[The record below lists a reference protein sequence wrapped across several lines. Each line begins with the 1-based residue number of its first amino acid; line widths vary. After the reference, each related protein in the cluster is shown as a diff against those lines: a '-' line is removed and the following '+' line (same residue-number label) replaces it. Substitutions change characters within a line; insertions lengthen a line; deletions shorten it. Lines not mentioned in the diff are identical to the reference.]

1 MAILSNLYP
10 PIVDTYMPAFVINEL
25 KGTCKIYFSLSKY
38 NTASDIKSIWVTVN
52 NQYTNESVVN
62 TATGLKV
69 FSTLS
74 VDNSRDGD
82 DKYYITL
89 QNEDI
94 KDGWSLNQ
102 LYKVQIRFCS
112 VAPPD
117 NLTMNW
123 VVNNSN
129 LFSEWSTVCLIQGIA
144 QPILELRN
152 FTEALTGEETIF
164 STLNNN
170 IVGRVLFEDNEQ
182 LESYHFEIFKNDNL
196 TSPVFSSGV
205 SYTNDYAPNE
215 INHVLNYAFTDG
227 EKYKMNFTYTTQSL
241 YEKTTEFSF
250 LVLESGGEPLNAVI
264 DANQDEEEGCI
275 TIHVTSGTTR
285 FFGNLTIRRASS
297 DTDFTIWEDVHTTSI
312 TNNDFLDFTWKDYTV
327 ESGIWYKYGVQKRN
341 SYGDR
346 GLLIITQKP
355 VMVTL
360 QDMFLT
366 RADKQL
372 KIKFNPQVSS
382 FKHTL
387 SESVTQT
394 LGSKYPFIK
403 RNGNVNYRQFSI
415 SGLISHFCDEN
426 QLFVTEDEL
435 YKHRKDLYDA
445 YNEENRINVYNDF
458 TLERTFREKVQEFL
472 YENNVK
478 LFRSAAE
485 GNILVRLMD
494 ISFSPEQTLGRM
506 VYSFSAT
513 AYEIDDISFD
523 NFEKYGIQKVGEV
536 SEQVM
541 HSYPKLSQ
549 ISGAVSGDVFSHL
562 QDWEN
567 RTSGEGL
574 KKTIKYLNGLQLDIQ
589 SAPYL
594 INPIGQEP
602 QIVTDKSATNEA
614 TVLGHLVKIN
624 GIWVIIGAHGQ
635 YHLTG
640 DNIEIT
646 SLEFPI
652 EVETNVILNYTCL
665 IEESENIA
673 LLARQVY
680 FTSRVG
686 QLWGAFKPTDNLVS
700 IIKHKYEAMNNHWYQ
715 LVYGINAMTLELDTN
730 TVFYI
735 KDSSDAKYR
744 RYLMGDTSSLH
755 IEDENFLIE
764 GCYLLGSH
772 LEPKEKDN
780 KGHYKY
786 VETKDYE
793 YVDRISEGSYSTI
806 NNIKNPIKNGVY
818 AVEKFN
824 KEDLAYE
831 VKGISGS
838 EDDYCRQLMEA
849 LEPFEPLT
857 GYRKV
862 YRVIYFQKNW
872 YLFSKEDD
880 VVKPVQA
887 LIDYGYEQERGEY

>member
-10 PIVDTYMPAFVINEL
+10 PIVDTYMPAFVVNEL

-74 VDNSRDGD
+74 VDSSRDGD

-152 FTEALTGEETIF
+152 FTEALTGEETVF

-170 IVGRVLFEDNEQ
+170 IVGQVLFEDNEQ

-250 LVLESGGEPLNAVI
+250 LVLENGGEPLSATI
-264 DANQDEEEGCI
+264 EADQDEEEGCI
-275 TIHVTSGTTR
+275 TIHVTSSTAR
-285 FFGNLTIRRASS
+285 FFGNLTIRRAAS

-415 SGLISHFCDEN
+415 TGLISHFCDEN
-426 QLFVTEDEL
+426 QLFITEDEL

-478 LFRSAAE
+478 LFRSPAE

-513 AYEIDDISFD
+513 AYEIDAISFD

-536 SEQVM
+536 SEQVV
-541 HSYPKLSQ
+541 HSYSKVGQLSGNLSGDILSQ
-549 ISGAVSGDVFSHL
+549 L

-567 RTSGEGL
+567 RTSGKGL
-574 KKTIKYLNGLQLDIQ
+574 KKTIKYINGLQLDIQ

-594 INPIGQEP
+594 INPTGYEP
-602 QIVTDKSATNEA
+602 QIVTEESETNET
-614 TVLGHLVKIN
+614 TVLGYLVKIN
-624 GIWVIIGAHGQ
+624 GTWVIIGAHGQ
-635 YHLTG
+635 YSLKD

-646 SLEFPI
+646 SLEFPTT
-652 EVETNVILNYTCL
+652 VNTDVLLSYDCL
-665 IEESENIA
+665 IEEAEDIS
-673 LLARQVY
+673 LLARQVH

-686 QLWGAFKPTDNLVS
+686 QLWGGFKPLDNLIS
-700 IIKHKYEAMNNHWYQ
+700 IIKQKYEIMNNHWYQ
-715 LVYGINAMTLELDTN
+715 LVYGINSMTLELDPN
-730 TVFYI
+730 TIFYL
-735 KDSSDAKYR
+735 KDSSDDKYR
-744 RYLMGDTSSLH
+744 RYSMGDIGSLH

-772 LEPKEKDN
+772 LEAKETDN
-780 KGHYKY
+780 EGYYKY

-793 YVDRISEGSYSTI
+793 FVDKTGEGVYKTI
-806 NNIKNPIKNGVY
+806 ADIKTPIKNGVY
-818 AVEKFN
+818 AVENIKG
-824 KEDLAYE
+824 LSYE
-831 VKGISGS
+831 VTGISGS
-838 EDDYCRQLMEA
+838 EDDYCRQLIEA
-849 LEPFEPLT
+849 LETYDPIS
-857 GYRKV
+857 GWRDIYK
-862 YRVIYFQKNW
+862 VIYFQKNW
-872 YLFSKEDD
+872 YLFSREND

-887 LIDYGYEQERGEY
+887 LVDYVYEQERGEY